1 MIGHTMKDAIY
12 IKKQTAVLN
21 FSTFFPTTS
30 EEFLSSDG
38 FRVIAKHYLLD
49 LQKRDQVS
57 FNWLVENNSIDDF
70 MWEYSV
76 DKDNGLYIVC
86 SK

>member
-1 MIGHTMKDAIY
+1 MKDAIY

-70 MWEYSV
+70 IPKMVRFLKLLLVLDLSEFTKS
-76 DKDNGLYIVC
+76 
-86 SK
+86 